1 MAAGLRRDLW
11 RSLGLAASVGVGT
24 AIAALVLAISSGA
37 GRALERWFP
46 AGDRTLT
53 VLAPRFKL
61 GALSPRLDD
70 DAVARLRALPLV
82 ESVTPR
88 LLLRAPALTVYRGL
102 FFGQQLNL
110 AIEIAAE
117 GVPAAAVAEGLFAGE
132 RFAWEGH
139 GVLPACISDG
149 LLAIYNDTF
158 APSRGLP
165 HLDARLLQ
173 GFELPV
179 TVGASLLGSAGG
191 SAGGSADGSAEALTV
206 RIVCVSPRALL
217 AGLTLP
223 LEAVKALNARHGQG
237 DGARSSLS
245 LLSLLSSV
253 EVVAQTSRALPALA
267 AAIDAAGLRVEQRTQ
282 GLPLRIGRGVQAATW
297 ALLAVAIV
305 ALALAMALVAQG
317 FAWSIRARAPELR
330 LLRAL
335 GATDAFWWRQLSL
348 EATAIGLGGGLFGL
362 LLARLAGLALGP
374 ALPLPQLLAFSLAS
388 WLVPLVLALAA
399 ALGGAAVALGWALR
413 GGGAGQ

>member
-245 LLSLLSSV
+245 SV